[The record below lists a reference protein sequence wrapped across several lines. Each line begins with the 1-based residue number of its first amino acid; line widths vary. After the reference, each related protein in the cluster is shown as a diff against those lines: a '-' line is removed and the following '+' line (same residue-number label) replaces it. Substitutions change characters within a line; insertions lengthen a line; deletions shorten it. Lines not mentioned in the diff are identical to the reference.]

1 MKRLK
6 SIVGTAILF
15 VAAIAVAL
23 LCARPAHMFAQAA
36 PPKAPPHAA
45 TTNTPHS
52 AEPAGGTIVIGGSL
66 NGSLHPP
73 EDSPWRHW
81 LQ

>member
-6 SIVGTAILF
+6 SIVGAAILF
-15 VAAIAVAL
+15 FAAIAIAL
-23 LCARPAHMFAQAA
+23 LCARPAHVFAQAA
-36 PPKAPPHAA
+36 PPKAPAA
-45 TTNTPHS
+45 TTTNAPHS

-66 NGSLHPP
+66 NGSLNPP

-81 LQ
+81 LR